1 MTGLT
6 GLNGMRS
13 QAVEE
18 IVIDMQDD
26 SQGLYVMTC
35 MNQILPQVDTRY
47 GMDLS
52 HRPLIGNNR
61 LSQTNLSTAV
71 SSRGCQITCRQ

>member
-6 GLNGMRS
+6 GLTGLTGMRS

-26 SQGLYVMTC
+26 LRAHM
-35 MNQILPQVDTRY
+35 L
-47 GMDLS
+47 
-52 HRPLIGNNR
+52 
-61 LSQTNLSTAV
+61 
-71 SSRGCQITCRQ
+71 

>member
-35 MNQILPQVDTRY
+35 MNQNLPQVDTRY

-52 HRPLIGNNR
+52 HRPPHR
-61 LSQTNLSTAV
+61 QQSTV
-71 SSRGCQITCRQ
+71 SD